1 VSVFRSVGA
10 RLSLA
15 LLAVVALALCLVYLV
30 VVPSLQ
36 HRLVNAKLN
45 ELQRSAPRL
54 ARQLATYPVAQD
66 FADDASAET
75 AARVVVLGV
84 FSSQPPLLSIQA
96 DSRQGAP
103 APDSSA
109 IQNDKVALRSALGRK
124 RAHGT
129 VHRLGQQ
136 YAEVAVPGRGSNS
149 TLLFSAPLHGAL
161 EDVNLVERRL
171 VIAGLV
177 ALAAALAIGY
187 AAARVFARRI
197 RRLERAAERIA
208 AGHFDE
214 PVADDS
220 RDELGELSR
229 AFDRM
234 RIQLAGLDRARR
246 EFVANASHELRTPLF
261 SLGGFIELLED
272 EELDEPTRRE
282 FLETMADQVQR
293 LTKLAEDLLDLSK
306 LDAGRLHVD
315 SEPFDLAS
323 IATSAVHEFAG
334 VARSSEHR
342 LTLDPNGSAQARG
355 DEQRALQIVRI
366 LLDNALSHTPRGTR
380 IRVAAGGRNGKAIV
394 EVADEGPGIPV
405 EDQRALFER
414 FYRGRST
421 KASGSGLGL
430 AIARELA
437 ELMNGRIELESDPGR
452 TVLTLVLPADR
463 EPDDRATA
471 PPFSRENASRSKN
484 GS

>member
-1 VSVFRSVGA
+1 VA
-10 RLSLA
+10 RALSL
-15 LLAVVALALCLVYLV
+15 
-30 VVPSLQ
+30 
-36 HRLVNAKLN
+36 
-45 ELQRSAPRL
+45 
-54 ARQLATYPVAQD
+54 
-66 FADDASAET
+66 
-75 AARVVVLGV
+75 
-84 FSSQPPLLSIQA
+84 
-96 DSRQGAP
+96 
-103 APDSSA
+103 
-109 IQNDKVALRSALGRK
+109 
-124 RAHGT
+124 
-129 VHRLGQQ
+129 
-136 YAEVAVPGRGSNS
+136 
-149 TLLFSAPLHGAL
+149 
-161 EDVNLVERRL
+161 
-171 VIAGLV
+171 
-177 ALAAALAIGY
+177 
-187 AAARVFARRI
+187 RI
-197 RRLERAAERIA
+197 ERLERAARKVA
-208 AGHFDE
+208 AGDFSDRIE
-214 PVADDS
+214 PDS
-220 RDELGELSR
+220 DDELGQLGA
-229 AFDRM
+229 AFDDMSR
-234 RIQLAGLDRARR
+234 QLQRLDHARKQ
-246 EFVANASHELRTPLF
+246 FIAQASHELRTPLF
-261 SLGGFIELLED
+261 SLGGFIELLQD

-315 SEPFDLAS
+315 AEPFDLAS

-463 EPDDRATA
+463 EPDDRAAA
-471 PPFSRENASRSKN
+471 PPFSRENAGRSKN